1 VGVRSRTVPLAV
13 TVVVLLTGLG
23 VHALAVPGAD
33 KLGDGLYAALVVALV
48 WLLRPSAPGWVLAGM
63 GLAWCWGV
71 ELLQPLDLLDPHAV
85 GVAVTVTAV
94 VAARR

>member
-1 VGVRSRTVPLAV
+1 V
-13 TVVVLLTGLG
+13 
-23 VHALAVPGAD
+23 
-33 KLGDGLYAALVVALV
+33 AAAA
-48 WLLRPSAPGWVLAGM
+48 PSAPASVLAGM